1 MARIAGASAA
11 IDVSDGLGRDLERM
25 ASAADLGIEL
35 EELPVA
41 EGATEEEAL
50 GGGEEYELVLAT
62 ASPELLEEAFRAAGL
77 PAPIRIGRF
86 TAARQRRLRGLPFEA
101 SGFRHDLA

>member
-1 MARIAGASAA
+1 
-11 IDVSDGLGRDLERM
+11 M
-25 ASAADLGIEL
+25 ASAAGLGIEL

-62 ASPELLEEAFRAAGL
+62 ASPELLEDAFRAAGL
-77 PAPIRIGRF
+77 PPPLRIGRF

-101 SGFRHDLA
+101 SGFRHHLA